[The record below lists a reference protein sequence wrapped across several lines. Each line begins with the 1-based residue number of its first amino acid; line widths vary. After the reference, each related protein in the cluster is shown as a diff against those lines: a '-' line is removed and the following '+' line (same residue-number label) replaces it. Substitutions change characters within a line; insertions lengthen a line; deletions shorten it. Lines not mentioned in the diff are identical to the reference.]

1 MSIRVPRRRALSRP
15 SAGRSVLMSA
25 IVLVTALLP
34 ACTSTARVGQFREFA
49 DVGVAYVD
57 AADAFLEE
65 AGDAAID
72 ADSHVLMVARERLT
86 DSAERAKDLVESNR
100 LLGERLGLLSDL
112 RLHGHLLRAYFL
124 ALAALAESDSPTE
137 IGAATAEIVTSLG
150 ALDEG
155 IRRAKVGDREVGDFS
170 GAVVEIAV
178 AGFRRAALER
188 ELEAHASTIER
199 ELDLQQAA
207 MRAIG
212 EQLRTDLEVVLAGL
226 ETTEIVRPFRG
237 NRQLPRRWATS
248 RREILKAAVS
258 VESADAAADAATE
271 LKASFVKLVEDRL
284 GISDLQSLIG
294 DIDRVLELIDS
305 VARPEAS

>member
-1 MSIRVPRRRALSRP
+1 
-15 SAGRSVLMSA
+15 MSA
-25 IVLVTALLP
+25 IVLTTALLP

-72 ADSHVLMVARERLT
+72 ADSHVLMVARERLP
-86 DSAERAKDLVESNR
+86 DSAERGKDLVESNR
-100 LLGERLGLLSDL
+100 LLSERLGLLSDL

-150 ALDEG
+150 ALDDE

-237 NRQLPRRWATS
+237 TRQLPRRWATS

-294 DIDRVLELIDS
+294 DIDRVLELIES

>member
-1 MSIRVPRRRALSRP
+1 
-15 SAGRSVLMSA
+15 MSA
-25 IVLVTALLP
+25 IVLATALLP

-72 ADSHVLMVARERLT
+72 ADSHVLMVARERLP

-100 LLGERLGLLSDL
+100 LLSERLGLLTDL

-150 ALDEG
+150 ALDEE
-155 IRRAKVGDREVGDFS
+155 IRRARVGDREVGDFS

-237 NRQLPRRWATS
+237 TRQLPRRWATS

>member
-1 MSIRVPRRRALSRP
+1 
-15 SAGRSVLMSA
+15 MSA
-25 IVLVTALLP
+25 IVLATALLP

-72 ADSHVLMVARERLT
+72 ADSHVLMVARERLP

-100 LLGERLGLLSDL
+100 LLSERLGLLTDL

-150 ALDEG
+150 ALDEE
-155 IRRAKVGDREVGDFS
+155 IRRARVGDREVGDFS

-188 ELEAHASTIER
+188 ELEAHAPTIER

-237 NRQLPRRWATS
+237 TRQLPRRWATS

>member
-1 MSIRVPRRRALSRP
+1 MLP
-15 SAGRSVLMSA
+15 SALMLA
-25 IVLVTALLP
+25 TVLLP
-34 ACTSTARVGQFREFA
+34 ACTATARVGEFRDFA
-49 DVGVAYVD
+49 DAGVAYVD

-72 ADSHVLMVARERLT
+72 ADSHVLMVARERLP
-86 DSAERAKDLVESNR
+86 DAAERAKDLVESNR
-100 LLGERLGLLSDL
+100 LLRERLGLLSDL

-124 ALAALAESDSPTE
+124 ALAALAESDAPTE
-137 IGAATAEIVTSLG
+137 IGSATEEIVTSLG
-150 ALDEG
+150 ALGEG
-155 IRRAKVGDREVGDFS
+155 IKRAKVGGREGGDFT

-188 ELEAHASTIER
+188 ELKAHASIIER

-207 MRAIG
+207 MQAIG
-212 EQLRTDLEVVLAGL
+212 EQMRTDLEVVLAGL

-237 NRQLPRRWATS
+237 TRQLPRRWPTS

-258 VESADAAADAATE
+258 VESADAAADAAAG
-271 LKASFVKLVEDRL
+271 LKTSFVKLVEDRL
-284 GISDLQSLIG
+284 GISDLHSLIG
-294 DIDRVLELIDS
+294 DIDRILDLIEG